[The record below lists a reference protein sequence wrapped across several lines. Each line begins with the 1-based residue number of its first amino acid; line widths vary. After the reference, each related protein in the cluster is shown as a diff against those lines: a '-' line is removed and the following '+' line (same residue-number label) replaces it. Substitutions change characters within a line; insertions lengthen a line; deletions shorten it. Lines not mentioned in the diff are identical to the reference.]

1 MNSSANRWH
10 MNKSSDAFLGAV
22 VDFRIFNC
30 FLSIQPTCKLCFAF
44 SIKNRFHCNFRES
57 RDFQALRRNPKK
69 CSITKR
75 SEGKCPLKFKF
86 VEIISCAH
94 ERMCANCRRHHQLI
108 DFDSS
113 ETIVEL
119 QQQPNEK
126 VANILFSSILYVCES
141 LWSEKHSQ
149 NVVVHFVFKIQLF
162 ASA

>member
-1 MNSSANRWH
+1 MI
-10 MNKSSDAFLGAV
+10 
-22 VDFRIFNC
+22 RILLN
-30 FLSIQPTCKLCFAF
+30 
-44 SIKNRFHCNFRES
+44 RES
-57 RDFQALRRNPKK
+57 LSLQFSWKSWFRSIEKK
-69 CSITKR
+69 YKKYSITKR
-75 SEGKCPLKFKF
+75 SEGKYPLKFKL
-86 VEIISCAH
+86 VDIISCTH
-94 ERMCANCRRHHQLI
+94 YHMCANCRRRAQLI

-162 ASA
+162 ANA